1 MKALLRIVIIGLPLA
16 GTLASLPARAVEK
29 EKSTTTQAPEP
40 AADITGFRSA
50 RFGDGEAELRP
61 KIAKDLG
68 VNVND
73 IKVETHPVE
82 RTRLLAAQ
90 ATDLLPDSGPAT
102 VAYILGAS
110 SKTLMQVNVVW
121 AATAGNRVELERIA
135 NTANTL
141 RDHLLGKGGYV
152 QESLAA
158 NAQLPDGSVLVFR
171 GADVKGRLVVL
182 HLVTQT
188 APTAADGKDAA
199 KQAENGAVLRLSY
212 IQKPDTP
219 DVFKLAPSAF

>member
-1 MKALLRIVIIGLPLA
+1 MKVLLRIVMVGLPLA
-16 GTLASLPARAVEK
+16 GTLAPLPAGAAEK
-29 EKSTTTQAPEP
+29 EKATTTQVPAP
-40 AADITGFRSA
+40 AAGIIGFRSA
-50 RFGDGEAELRP
+50 QFGDGEAELRS

-73 IKVETHPVE
+73 IKAETHPVE
-82 RTRLLAAQ
+82 RTRLLVAQ
-90 ATDLLPDSGPAT
+90 ATNLLPDSGPAT

-121 AATAGNRVELERIA
+121 TATAGNRAELERIA

-141 RDHLLGKGGYV
+141 RDHLLSKGGYV
-152 QESLAA
+152 KESLAA
-158 NAQLPDGSVLVFR
+158 NAQLPDDSVLVFR
-171 GADVKGRLVVL
+171 GADAQGHLVVL

-188 APTAADGKDAA
+188 APPAADGKNAA

-212 IQKPDTP
+212 VQKPGNP
-219 DVFKLAPSAF
+219 DVLKLAPSAF